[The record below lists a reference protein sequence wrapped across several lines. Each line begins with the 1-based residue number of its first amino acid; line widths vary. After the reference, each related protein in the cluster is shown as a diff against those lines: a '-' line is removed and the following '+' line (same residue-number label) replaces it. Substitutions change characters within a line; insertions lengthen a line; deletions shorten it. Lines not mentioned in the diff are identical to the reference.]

1 MKNNSSKTSEVIFR
15 DLEKQYGFTQVSN
28 LVIEDSSLSDLAIRI
43 YFLLT
48 KYAMNKGFCFPGQ
61 DRLARDIG
69 KSRSSISRG
78 LAELK
83 VKKLIS
89 WKNRGLNKT
98 NLYII
103 EPISEI
109 YSEKLQDKFPDVSNL
124 QHPDV
129 SPMKHQGVSP
139 VTHKEYKEEKEKI
152 KNIKLTFPPEA
163 DQPLAENVN
172 GKFSSFSGEALQL
185 AKEFNDLKSINYY
198 QKIVSQKDK
207 GEINADDFYSALT
220 FIRDQINIQQK
231 DGLSTIKNQA
241 SLFVKRLNELIE
253 KRKQSKQ
260 QESYQKQLSKLSE
273 KMKF

>member
-28 LVIEDSSLSDLAIRI
+28 LVIEDSTLSDLAIRI

-61 DRLARDIG
+61 DRLARDIS

-78 LAELK
+78 LTELK
-83 VKKLIS
+83 AKKLIS

-103 EPISEI
+103 EPLSEI
-109 YSEKLQDKFPDVSNL
+109 YSEKLQDKFSDVSNL

-129 SPMKHQGVSP
+129 SQMKHQGVSP

-152 KNIKLTFPPEA
+152 KNNKLTLN
-163 DQPLAENVN
+163 DEN
-172 GKFSSFSGEALQL
+172 KFSSYSEEAVSLVE
-185 AKEFNDLKSINYY
+185 EFNDFKSIKYY

-207 GEINADDFYSALT
+207 GEINPDDFYSALT
-220 FIRDQINIQQK
+220 FIRDQINIQEK
-231 DGLSTIKNQA
+231 DGISTIRNPA

-253 KRKQSKQ
+253 KRNQSKKQ
-260 QESYQKQLSKLSE
+260 KIYQKQLSKLTE